1 MASRVGSYAARV
13 LEAQALRH
21 NRFVGLWRA
30 FGSPGRAAWTEYMR
44 RYGRLHHLG
53 EDCSILPT
61 TVISDPEYV
70 WIGDNVCFSTCTVLG
85 HDGSIAMLDR
95 ALGEPLDSVGYVVIR
110 DNVFIGY
117 GAIIMPNVKIG
128 PNAIVAAGSVVAKDV
143 PPETVV
149 GGVPAAPIADWSSH
163 VERIRARTRSFPW
176 YELIEQ
182 RGATGFDP
190 ELEPELKR
198 RRAEYFFGP
207 NGPASA

>member
-1 MASRVGSYAARV
+1 MANRAGSFAARV

-21 NRFVGLWRA
+21 NRFVGLWRT

-44 RYGRLHHLG
+44 RHGGLYHLG

-70 WIGDNVCFSTCTVLG
+70 SIGNNVRFSTCTVLG
-85 HDGSIAMLDR
+85 HDGSIAMLDK
-95 ALGEPLDSVGYVVIR
+95 ALGEALDSVGYVAIR
-110 DNVFIGY
+110 DNVFVGF
-117 GAIIMPNVKIG
+117 GAIIMPNVTIG

-149 GGVPAAPIADWSSH
+149 GGVPAAPIGDWSSH
-163 VERIRARTRSFPW
+163 VERIRARTRSLPW

-182 RGATGFDP
+182 RGASGFDP

-198 RRAEYFFGP
+198 LRAEHFFAP
-207 NGPASA
+207 DGPASA